1 MMFRVGFSKDIH
13 KLVDNRKLLIGGVI
27 VPFHKGEEA
36 HSDGDVLFHAVAES
50 ILGALGK
57 NDLGY
62 YFPDTINETKDM
74 DSSLIVKR
82 VLKMMKEENFVISNI
97 DILIQLEKPKLKECI
112 ALIKKNVTD
121 VLEIS
126 LGQVSIK
133 VGTNEGFGEVGR
145 NEAIECYSCVL
156 LEKK

>member
-1 MMFRVGFSKDIH
+1 MFRVGFSKDIH

-82 VLKMMKEENFVISNI
+82 VLKLMKEENFVISNI
-97 DILIQLEKPKLKECI
+97 DILIQLEKPKLKEYI

-133 VGTNEGFGEVGR
+133 VGTNEGLGEVGR

>member
-97 DILIQLEKPKLKECI
+97 DILIQLEKPKLKEYI

-121 VLEIS
+121 ILEIS

-133 VGTNEGFGEVGR
+133 VGTNEGLGEVGR

>member
-82 VLKMMKEENFVISNI
+82 VLKLMKEENFVISNI
-97 DILIQLEKPKLKECI
+97 DILIQLEKPKLKEYI

-121 VLEIS
+121 ILEIS

-133 VGTNEGFGEVGR
+133 VGTNEGLGEVGR

>member
-82 VLKMMKEENFVISNI
+82 VLKLMKEENFVISNI
-97 DILIQLEKPKLKECI
+97 DILIQLEKPKLKEYI

-133 VGTNEGFGEVGR
+133 VGTNEGLGEVGR